1 MSGAIGSAPGN
12 YYRRS
17 ANMGYSPGSHYQRFG
32 KSGLIQ
38 SKNMQSM
45 NRAAAESVNAAY
57 QNTGPQIFETK
68 SNETYGLSELAA
80 QQVLQR
86 AQDAMNKLAE
96 QGESTSTANGGNGAS
111 VDETV

>member
-1 MSGAIGSAPGN
+1 MSGGIGYTSGTL
-12 YYRRS
+12 YKRH
-17 ANMGYSPGSHYQRFG
+17 ANIGYSPGSHYQRFG
-32 KSGLIQ
+32 NSGLMQ
-38 SKNMQSM
+38 SKNMQGM
-45 NRAAAESVNAAY
+45 NRAAAESVNAAF

-96 QGESTSTANGGNGAS
+96 QGESTSTANGGTGAS